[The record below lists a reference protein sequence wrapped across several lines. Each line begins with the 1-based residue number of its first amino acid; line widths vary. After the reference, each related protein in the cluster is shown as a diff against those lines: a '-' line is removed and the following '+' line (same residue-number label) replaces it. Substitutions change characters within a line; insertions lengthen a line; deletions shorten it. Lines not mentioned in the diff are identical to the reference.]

1 MMAGGGHGWHTP
13 AAITFFSV
21 VALPFVGVA
30 RLHKD
35 QELVTILVVVALV
48 FDSSP
53 FQSVVG
59 VVICLAHVEVSRVLV
74 LMWAALWVGWQCFL
88 ILVQKG
94 IRADVTDLSRR

>member
-59 VVICLAHVEVSRVLV
+59 VVICLAHVEV
-74 LMWAALWVGWQCFL
+74 
-88 ILVQKG
+88 
-94 IRADVTDLSRR
+94 